1 MTSPALPG
9 LFGALEPVL
18 NHYGYLAVAGLVL
31 VEDFGIPVPGETI
44 LIAASLYAGA
54 GRLNVVLVGVIATLA
69 AIIGDNIGF
78 AIGHFGGRAL
88 ALRYGKYV
96 FLTAERLDKA
106 EYFFERHGGKIIVA
120 ARFIEGL
127 RQANGIVAGISGM
140 HWKKFVVFNAL
151 GAVLWVGV
159 WVTLGYVAGNH
170 IITIYDQ
177 ITRYSLYLLIALVVV
192 VAALIARWL
201 LRRRARGRTRA
212 ASAAQASPEP
222 SAPTGTGASRG
233 VWASR
238 EAEESA
244 ETSPPSGPGANGA
257 AEAGEAG
264 EAAEA
269 RAATGA
275 GAAAEAR
282 GATEAGAAAEARG
295 ATEAGAATEA
305 KEARDA
311 AEPAQS
317 QDGLAPDSQAQDS
330 QAQDS
335 RVQDRRAPDN
345 RAPDSPAQDRATQ
358 DGLTQ
363 DREADN
369 GERADWTAPPAAG
382 DRGTPGQSRRGSS

>member
-54 GRLNVVLVGVIATLA
+54 GRLNVVAVGVIATLA
-69 AIIGDNIGF
+69 AITGDNIGF

-106 EYFFERHGGKIIVA
+106 EYFFDRHGGKIIVA

-127 RQANGIVAGISGM
+127 RQANGIVAGITGM

-151 GAVLWVGV
+151 GAALWVGV
-159 WVTLGYVAGNH
+159 WVTLGYLAGNH

-177 ITRYSLYLLIALVVV
+177 VTRYSLYLLIALVVLI
-192 VAALIARWL
+192 AALIARWL

-222 SAPTGTGASRG
+222 SAPTGTAAASGVSASQKTEKTAEISASSGTGADG
-233 VWASR
+233 TT
-238 EAEESA
+238 EAGEA
-244 ETSPPSGPGANGA
+244 A

-264 EAAEA
+264 EAA
-269 RAATGA
+269 
-275 GAAAEAR
+275 AEA
-282 GATEAGAAAEARG
+282 G
-295 ATEAGAATEA
+295 EA
-305 KEARDA
+305 KEARDT

-317 QDGLAPDSQAQDS
+317 QDGLA
-330 QAQDS
+330 
-335 RVQDRRAPDN
+335 QDRPTQDGL
-345 RAPDSPAQDRATQ
+345 AQDRPTQDGLAQDRPTQ

-363 DREADN
+363 DREACN
-369 GERADWTAPPAAG
+369 GELADRTAPPAAG